1 MPALILLIILGI
13 DWASGYAIAGYCMTH
28 GVNPYG
34 YGFWQSFGPFL
45 LLLIIQAI
53 RRELWLDKN
62 GMLYALLCGLFGIV
76 IPNLLIYFAAR
87 HIPSGLLTILANV
100 SPILT
105 YILAVSFKDET
116 FSFQR
121 AGLVLF
127 GLIGVGLII
136 LPNQHGLELEAGNW
150 WLYLALLIPLSYA
163 FSAVYISRF
172 HPGSGNVL
180 SYSMW
185 MLMFSSLCIS
195 PLAVI
200 NQGYYPLRLN
210 DLPSLLIVIEI
221 LLSTLGYGL
230 LFIIIKKVGA
240 VYYTLVNA
248 VAVITGVLY
257 GVLLFGQHFSN
268 VTYVA
273 IAIILLTIVGLTYT
287 QQNKNQ

>member
-34 YGFWQSFGPFL
+34 YGFWQSFGPFV
-45 LLLIIQAI
+45 LLLIIQSI

-87 HIPSGLLTILANV
+87 HIPSGLLTVLANA

-105 YILAVSFKDET
+105 YILAVGFKDEA
-116 FSFQR
+116 FSFKR
-121 AGLVLF
+121 VALVLL
-127 GLIGVGLII
+127 GLIGVGIII
-136 LPNQHGLELEAGNW
+136 LPNQHGLELDAGNW

-180 SYSMW
+180 SYSLW

-210 DLPSLLIVIEI
+210 DLPSLLIVVEI

-257 GVLLFGQHFSN
+257 GVLLFGQHFSSL
-268 VTYVA
+268 TYVA

-287 QQNKNQ
+287 QQKKN

>member
-34 YGFWQSFGPFL
+34 YGFWQSFGPFV
-45 LLLIIQAI
+45 LLLIIQSI

-62 GMLYALLCGLFGIV
+62 GMLYALLCGLFGVV

-105 YILAVSFKDET
+105 YILAVGFKDES
-116 FSFQR
+116 FSLKR
-121 AGLVLF
+121 AALVLL
-127 GLIGVGLII
+127 GLIGVGIII
-136 LPNQHGLELEAGNW
+136 LPNQHGLELDAGNW

-180 SYSMW
+180 SYSLW

-200 NQGYYPLRLN
+200 NQGYYPLRLD

-257 GVLLFGQHFSN
+257 GVLLFGQHFSGL
-268 VTYVA
+268 TYVA
-273 IAIILLTIVGLTYT
+273 IAIILLTIIGLTYT
-287 QQNKNQ
+287 QQKKN

>member
-1 MPALILLIILGI
+1 MAGVITVL
-13 DWASGYAIAGYCMTH
+13 AST
-28 GVNPYG
+28 
-34 YGFWQSFGPFL
+34 
-45 LLLIIQAI
+45 
-53 RRELWLDKN
+53 
-62 GMLYALLCGLFGIV
+62 
-76 IPNLLIYFAAR
+76 
-87 HIPSGLLTILANV
+87 NV

-116 FSFQR
+116 FSFKR

-200 NQGYYPLRLN
+200 NQGYYPLHLN

-268 VTYVA
+268 VTYMA

-287 QQNKNQ
+287 QQNKN

>member
-13 DWASGYAIAGYCMTH
+13 DWASGYAIAGYCMMH

-34 YGFWQSFGPFL
+34 YGFWQSFGPFV
-45 LLLIIQAI
+45 LLLIIQSI

-105 YILAVSFKDET
+105 YILAVGFKDES
-116 FSFQR
+116 FSLKR
-121 AGLVLF
+121 SALVLL
-127 GLIGVGLII
+127 GLIGVGIII
-136 LPNQHGLELEAGNW
+136 LPNQHGLELDAGNW

-180 SYSMW
+180 SYSLW

-200 NQGYYPLRLN
+200 NQGYYPLHLN
-210 DLPSLLIVIEI
+210 DLPSLLIVVEI

-257 GVLLFGQHFSN
+257 GVLLFGQHFSGL
-268 VTYVA
+268 TYVA
-273 IAIILLTIVGLTYT
+273 IAIILLTIIGLTYT
-287 QQNKNQ
+287 QQKKN

>member
-34 YGFWQSFGPFL
+34 YGFWQSFGPFV
-45 LLLIIQAI
+45 LLLIIQSI

-105 YILAVSFKDET
+105 YILAVGFKDEA
-116 FSFQR
+116 FSLKR
-121 AGLVLF
+121 AALVLF

-136 LPNQHGLELEAGNW
+136 LPNQHGLELDAGNW

-200 NQGYYPLRLN
+200 KQGYYPLRLD

-240 VYYTLVNA
+240 VYYTLVSA
-248 VAVITGVLY
+248 VAVITGVVY
-257 GVLLFGQHFSN
+257 GILLFGQHFSGL
-268 VTYVA
+268 TYVA

-287 QQNKNQ
+287 QQKKN

>member
-34 YGFWQSFGPFL
+34 YGFWQSFGPFV
-45 LLLIIQAI
+45 LLLIIQSI

-105 YILAVSFKDET
+105 YILAVGFKDES
-116 FSFQR
+116 FSLKR
-121 AGLVLF
+121 AALVLL
-127 GLIGVGLII
+127 GLIGVGIII
-136 LPNQHGLELEAGNW
+136 LPNQHGLELDAGNW

-180 SYSMW
+180 SYSLW

-200 NQGYYPLRLN
+200 NQGYYPLHLN
-210 DLPSLLIVIEI
+210 DLPSLLIVVEI

-257 GVLLFGQHFSN
+257 GVLLFGQHFSGL
-268 VTYVA
+268 TYVA

-287 QQNKNQ
+287 QQKKN

>member
-34 YGFWQSFGPFL
+34 YGFWQSFGPFV
-45 LLLIIQAI
+45 LLLIIQSI

-105 YILAVSFKDET
+105 YILAVGFKDEA
-116 FSFQR
+116 FSFKR
-121 AGLVLF
+121 AALVLF

-136 LPNQHGLELEAGNW
+136 LPNQHGLELDSGNW

-180 SYSMW
+180 SYSLW

-210 DLPSLLIVIEI
+210 DLPSLLIVVEI

-257 GVLLFGQHFSN
+257 GILLFGQHFSSL
-268 VTYVA
+268 TYVS

-287 QQNKNQ
+287 QQKKN

>member
-34 YGFWQSFGPFL
+34 YGFWQSFGPFV
-45 LLLIIQAI
+45 LLLIIQSI

-105 YILAVSFKDET
+105 YILAVGFKDES
-116 FSFQR
+116 FSLKR
-121 AGLVLF
+121 AALVLL
-127 GLIGVGLII
+127 GLIGVGIII
-136 LPNQHGLELEAGNW
+136 LPNQHGLELDAGNW

-180 SYSMW
+180 SYSLW

-200 NQGYYPLRLN
+200 NQGYYPLHLN
-210 DLPSLLIVIEI
+210 DLPSLLIVVEI

-257 GVLLFGQHFSN
+257 GVLLFGQHFSSL
-268 VTYVA
+268 TYVA
-273 IAIILLTIVGLTYT
+273 IAIILLTIIGLTYT
-287 QQNKNQ
+287 QQKKN

>member
-34 YGFWQSFGPFL
+34 YGFWQSFGPFV
-45 LLLIIQAI
+45 LLLIIQSI

-105 YILAVSFKDET
+105 YILAVGFKDEA
-116 FSFQR
+116 FSFKR
-121 AGLVLF
+121 AALVLF

-136 LPNQHGLELEAGNW
+136 LPNQHGLELDSGNW

-180 SYSMW
+180 SYSLW

-210 DLPSLLIVIEI
+210 DLPSLLIVVEI

-257 GVLLFGQHFSN
+257 GILLFGQHFSSL
-268 VTYVA
+268 TYVA

-287 QQNKNQ
+287 QQKKN